1 MELFLGETTLSYD
14 GYVRNYARSA
24 LGATTGQVQ
33 YAAVHWFNV
42 IKSDAGKYLPC
53 VEEKWAKEETA
64 TTGEEAPE
72 LVHTVRRQF

>member
-24 LGATTGQVQ
+24 LGATTGQVFAGHQVQ

-42 IKSDAGKYLPC
+42 IKKAMQENIYC
-53 VEEKWAKEETA
+53 V
-64 TTGEEAPE
+64 
-72 LVHTVRRQF
+72 